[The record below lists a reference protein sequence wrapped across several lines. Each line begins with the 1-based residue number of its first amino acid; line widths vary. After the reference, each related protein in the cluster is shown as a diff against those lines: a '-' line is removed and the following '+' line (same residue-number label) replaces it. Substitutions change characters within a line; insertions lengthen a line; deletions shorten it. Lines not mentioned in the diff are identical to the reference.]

1 MTRSSARVS
10 PGVKLCRQDSLRH
23 VVKTCSHL
31 MTLMIPINLLL
42 FNRTRRSK
50 SAICTAK
57 KFRKNGLRRVVKTCS
72 HSMMV
77 TIEINSTPFAPTRR
91 SKSAICIAKKFC
103 EKWFAAGSKDLFS
116 LTDCNDCKK
125 FPSLRAD
132 SRVEIRDL
140 HCQEIRRKMVCAA

>member
-72 HSMMV
+72 HSMIVM
-77 TIEINSTPFAPTRR
+77 IERSSPFFTRTRR
-91 SKSAICIAKKFC
+91 SKSAICIAC
-103 EKWFAAGSKDLFS
+103 ELRKKWFAAGSKDLFP
-116 LTDCNDCKK
+116 LNDCNDCKK

-140 HCQEIRRKMVCAA
+140 HCEEISEKMVCSR